1 MVEREGLPLLQ
12 VYYTQK
18 INEME
23 IQVSKESTGIVNFE
37 DLERGFR
44 IMEAYKAG
52 KIAGKESVRKNM
64 LQSDRRKR
72 SKNEKN

>member
-1 MVEREGLPLLQ
+1 MG
-12 VYYTQK
+12 
-18 INEME
+18 

-44 IMEAYKAG
+44 ITEAYKAG
-52 KIAGKESVRKNM
+52 KMAGKESVRKNM

>member
-1 MVEREGLPLLQ
+1 MG
-12 VYYTQK
+12 
-18 INEME
+18 
-23 IQVSKESTGIVNFE
+23 IQVSKESIGIVNFE

>member
-1 MVEREGLPLLQ
+1 M
-12 VYYTQK
+12 
-18 INEME
+18 
-23 IQVSKESTGIVNFE
+23 SKESIGIVNFE

>member
-1 MVEREGLPLLQ
+1 M
-12 VYYTQK
+12 
-18 INEME
+18 
-23 IQVSKESTGIVNFE
+23 SKESTGIVNFE

-44 IMEAYKAG
+44 IMEAYKAR